1 LAPIIHQRASSVR
14 FDTHH
19 AFDPAFKGAIKK
31 NKDGVGA
38 RSVHDVVRGEDED
51 LADHVR
57 VLLVS
62 GHEADDPAA
71 GGLFDHVLEAFAHDV
86 LEGHALADDVVV
98 VSARGN
104 ATLVVPQGEL
114 DIATTPDLEAVLTA
128 QSGRVVV
135 DLRESPSPTRPPY
148 TR

>member
-1 LAPIIHQRASSVR
+1 VVALIALC
-14 FDTHH
+14 
-19 AFDPAFKGAIKK
+19 
-31 NKDGVGA
+31 A

-62 GHEADDPAA
+62 GHEADDLAA
-71 GGLFDHVLEAFAHDV
+71 GGLFDHVLEAFAPDV
-86 LEGHALADDVVV
+86 LEGHALADDVLAVAALEEGLLD
-98 VSARGN
+98 AREP
-104 ATLVVPQGEL
+104 AAQQADDEIV
-114 DIATTPDLEAVLTA
+114 ATTPDLEAVLTA

-135 DLRESPSPTRPPY
+135 DLREVTFADATAY